1 LTKSRFKIGLQCPT
15 KLFYTKKEQLYP
27 NQTLSDSFLAALA
40 EGGFQVGEYAKCL
53 HRGCIDVTTLDY
65 DKAVYETDELLRN
78 QNVTISEAAFRY
90 DNLFVRVD
98 IIVKN
103 GNEIQ
108 LKEVKAKSFSLNNED
123 SFFNQDG
130 TISSDW
136 QEYLYDIVFQFY
148 VVSNAYPQFKISSFL
163 TLSNKDATCPTDGL
177 NQKFR
182 ITRDSTN
189 RKGIRVSSNLNDEDL
204 KHPLVIDVPVDEVI
218 NQIFQ
223 NWGTNEPKPRS
234 FIEEIEYLSNL
245 YKNDQKAVPVL
256 GSWCKKCEFKCSD
269 EDESKGKKSGFKECW
284 NQILNWS
291 EKDFQEAS
299 VLDLWASR
307 RKDQYI
313 EEGIFKLKELDIEDV
328 EPKPDKKP
336 GLSSS
341 QRQWLQVEKT
351 KNQDNSV
358 FVDKDGLRS
367 EFSKWTYPLHIID
380 FETATVPIG
389 FVKGQAPYSTIVF
402 QFSHHTIDKDWN
414 VKHAGEFLAVEPG
427 RFPNFDFVRELK
439 RQLEKDNGTIFMY
452 SAHENSCLNAVYR
465 QLKISQEPDK
475 DDLCDFIQSITYSSS
490 SSADKWIGPRKMVDQ
505 LELVKRYYFD
515 PWCNGSNSI
524 KKILPSVL
532 RNSDFLKKRYSLP
545 IYGSSDGIPSFN
557 FANWTWLEIIG
568 GEVSDPYKTL
578 PKLFIDAN
586 KHDLDLLTD
595 DDELNNGGAA
605 LTAYA
610 RMQFSEM
617 SDYERKELKT
627 ALLKYCETDTM
638 ACVMLLE
645 AWRDW
650 IK

>member
-1 LTKSRFKIGLQCPT
+1 M
-15 KLFYTKKEQLYP
+15 
-27 NQTLSDSFLAALA
+27 
-40 EGGFQVGEYAKCL
+40 
-53 HRGCIDVTTLDY
+53 
-65 DKAVYETDELLRN
+65 ELLRN
-78 QNVTISEAAFRY
+78 HNVTISEAAFRY
-90 DNLFVRVD
+90 NNLFVRVD

-103 GNEIQ
+103 GNEIH

-130 TISSDW
+130 TICSDW
-136 QEYLYDIVFQFY
+136 QEYLYDIAFQFY
-148 VVSNAYPQFKISSFL
+148 VVSKAYPQFKISSFL

-189 RKGIRVSSNLNDEDL
+189 RKGIRVSSSLNDEDL

-218 NQIFQ
+218 DQIFQ

-475 DDLCDFIQSITYSSS
+475 DDLCDFIQSITYSS
-490 SSADKWIGPRKMVDQ
+490 WVDLC
-505 LELVKRYYFD
+505 LEETDAFTSIKLTVHVSVNDFTRGAKHEHLLHTEKILTSKLTEDRTNVYAEIFDLVLKTKKGLLKDVVPLAPIVPICGGQIQKRYHILHSISDYILSHNLLLQ
-515 PWCNGSNSI
+515 NGCI
-524 KKILPSVL
+524 RI
-532 RNSDFLKKRYSLP
+532 D
-545 IYGSSDGIPSFN
+545 
-557 FANWTWLEIIG
+557 
-568 GEVSDPYKTL
+568 KTL
-578 PKLFIDAN
+578 GPIFGKGVSFVNEGYFFDTLKSNYRFVEP
-586 KHDLDLLTD
+586 HLD
-595 DDELNNGGAA
+595 G
-605 LTAYA
+605 
-610 RMQFSEM
+610 F
-617 SDYERKELKT
+617 
-627 ALLKYCETDTM
+627 
-638 ACVMLLE
+638 
-645 AWRDW
+645 
-650 IK
+650 